1 MTSIYQLLI
10 INEFWQQILMV
21 LVNVTMNY
29 VFLVTF

>member
-29 VFLVTF
+29 VFIVTF